1 MILLKAGRLNHLIP
15 ILLKS
20 SFIVPPKSAA
30 ILRILQSNQKQIL
43 QFYSS
48 SSSALHNTK
57 TNTNMEIDTNPN
69 ANTQTQIPSPP
80 YQYLSGQPDFL
91 DLSDLDSLISSRE
104 ANRQAGYD
112 LSSKIKSALLR
123 ARASLERIDQDRH
136 LLDEQLETLI
146 LQALALDQDQ
156 DTGAGADVE
165 VDAVSPK
172 GTKPRIANLSF
183 SFGDYVRYKAYIH
196 FLQTGTLIP
205 QSNLKHAFTDEEYLS
220 GVMTLNHDLAR
231 YAVGRATERDVA
243 SVVMARD
250 LASKVLDHL
259 MTYDFRNGNLR
270 RKYDGVKYAVK
281 TCETVLYELSVTG
294 CDVSAFTNASA
305 SAIASASAVDS
316 AELEDQVAKRAK
328 IENDK
333 IPQEE
338 LQRLCER
345 MTHRDELR
353 EALIKKSRDGQKA
366 AKQAIYALHRQ
377 DFKAAERLIEACEK
391 CVIEDLNPIVNE
403 EPQLRYGSFAN
414 VLEEY
419 AEAKMFYA
427 WLAGD
432 GSSIDVAKP
441 NGQVLLPSD
450 FTKIPLEPEEYLGGL
465 ADLTGEVGRFAVT
478 RGTQRDTPGVKL
490 SLETD
495 TSILYALD
503 SLSKLPGGGL
513 NKKIDPLRR
522 SVEKLEKMLYELSLV
537 KATGRNVVAGIDDME
552 VSQA

>member
-1 MILLKAGRLNHLIP
+1 
-15 ILLKS
+15 
-20 SFIVPPKSAA
+20 
-30 ILRILQSNQKQIL
+30 
-43 QFYSS
+43 
-48 SSSALHNTK
+48 
-57 TNTNMEIDTNPN
+57 MEIDTNPN

-156 DTGAGADVE
+156 DTGADVDAE
-165 VDAVSPK
+165 TDAVSPK

>member
-1 MILLKAGRLNHLIP
+1 MILLRAGRLNHLIP

-30 ILRILQSNQKQIL
+30 IHRVLQSNQQQIL
-43 QFYSS
+43 QFYTS
-48 SSSALHNTK
+48 SSSALHSAVDN
-57 TNTNMEIDTNPN
+57 TNTNMDMDTNPN
-69 ANTQTQIPSPP
+69 ANTQIPSPP

-91 DLSDLDSLISSRE
+91 DLSDLDKLISSRE
-104 ANRQAGYD
+104 TNRQAGYD

-156 DTGAGADVE
+156 DADADKAAE
-165 VDAVSPK
+165 TDAPK

-205 QSNLKHAFTDEEYLS
+205 QSNLKHEFTDEEYLS
-220 GVMTLNHDLAR
+220 GVMTMNHDLAR
-231 YAVGRATERDVA
+231 YAIGRATERDVA

-305 SAIASASAVDS
+305 SAVDS
-316 AELEDQVAKRAK
+316 AESLLEDQVVKRAR
-328 IENDK
+328 IENEK

-391 CVIEDLNPIVNE
+391 CVIEELNPIVDE

-537 KATGRNVVAGIDDME
+537 KATGRNVVASIDDME
-552 VSQA
+552 VSEA

>member
-1 MILLKAGRLNHLIP
+1 MILLRAGRLNHLIP
-15 ILLKS
+15 ILFKS
-20 SFIVPPKSAA
+20 AFIVPPKSAA
-30 ILRILQSNQKQIL
+30 VYRALHSKQIL

-48 SSSALHNTK
+48 SSSALHSAIDNTN
-57 TNTNMEIDTNPN
+57 TNTNMEMDTNPN
-69 ANTQTQIPSPP
+69 ANTHIPSPP

-91 DLSDLDSLISSRE
+91 DLSDLDKLISSRE
-104 ANRQAGYD
+104 ANRQKGYD

-123 ARASLERIDQDRH
+123 TRASLERIGDDRH

-156 DTGAGADVE
+156 DQENKDADA
-165 VDAVSPK
+165 DTAPK

-183 SFGDYVRYKAYIH
+183 TFGDYVRYKAYIH

-205 QSNLKHAFTDEEYLS
+205 QSNLKHEFTDEEYLS
-220 GVMTLNHDLAR
+220 GIMTMNHDLAR
-231 YAVGRATERDVA
+231 YAIGRATERDVA

-250 LASKVLDHL
+250 LTSKVLDYL
-259 MTYDFRNGNLR
+259 MKFDFRNGNLR

-294 CDVSAFTNASA
+294 CDVNAVTNNES
-305 SAIASASAVDS
+305 VG
-316 AELEDQVAKRAK
+316 EDQVAKRAR

-333 IPQEE
+333 IPEEE
-338 LQRLCER
+338 LQKLCER
-345 MTHRDELR
+345 MAKRDELR

-377 DFKAAERLIEACEK
+377 DFKAAERLIESCEK
-391 CVIEDLNPIVNE
+391 CVIEDLSPIVDQ

-441 NGQVLLPSD
+441 NGQVLLPGD

-478 RGTQRDTPGVKL
+478 RGTQRDTTGVKL

-522 SVEKLEKMLYELSLV
+522 SVEKLERMLYELSLV
-537 KATGRNVVAGIDDME
+537 KATGRNVVAGIDGME
-552 VSQA
+552 VSEA